1 MMVDPAMII
10 EYAIPIIVITI
21 AVILGQATFG
31 TFGVILSGK
40 PLKTAMQCGFS
51 LTQIGEFAFIIA
63 SLGVSLHVTSDF
75 LYPIVVAVSVI
86 TTFLTPYMIRLA
98 EPASSFVDAHLPA
111 SWRKFLMRY
120 SSGSQTVLNH
130 ENLWKKLLLAM
141 VRITVVY
148 SIVSISIIALSFR
161 FVVPFFK
168 ENLPHFWASLLGAV
182 FIILCISPFLRAIMV
197 KKNHSVE
204 FMTLWHDN
212 RANRAPLVS
221 TIVIRIMIAALFV
234 IFVIS
239 GLFKASIGLIIGVAV
254 LAVLLM
260 VWSRR
265 LKKQSILIERRFF
278 QNLRSREVRAEYLG
292 EKKPEY
298 AGRLLSHDLHLAD
311 LEIPGNPLG
320 RENVDGTKFG
330 KEIWHSYRF
339 YLAGKR
345 RINIPGGSVRL
356 FPMDKIQVIGTDEQ
370 LNVFSS
376 AMQSGAKIDWE
387 MYEKGEMTLKQF
399 IIDADSVFWVKQSV
413 NRVYGISIIV

>member
-182 FIILCISPFLRAIMV
+182 
-197 KKNHSVE
+197 
-204 FMTLWHDN
+204 
-212 RANRAPLVS
+212 
-221 TIVIRIMIAALFV
+221 
-234 IFVIS
+234 
-239 GLFKASIGLIIGVAV
+239 
-254 LAVLLM
+254 
-260 VWSRR
+260 
-265 LKKQSILIERRFF
+265 
-278 QNLRSREVRAEYLG
+278 
-292 EKKPEY
+292 
-298 AGRLLSHDLHLAD
+298 LLSFA
-311 LEIPGNPLG
+311 
-320 RENVDGTKFG
+320 F
-330 KEIWHSYRF
+330 
-339 YLAGKR
+339 
-345 RINIPGGSVRL
+345 RL
-356 FPMDKIQVIGTDEQ
+356 SCV
-370 LNVFSS
+370 LS
-376 AMQSGAKIDWE
+376 W
-387 MYEKGEMTLKQF
+387 
-399 IIDADSVFWVKQSV
+399 
-413 NRVYGISIIV
+413 